1 MRSAR
6 TVGGAVVL
14 CGAVALAG
22 CGGSSG
28 SESGTGT
35 TASAAKVT
43 SLEVGELR
51 CGGAPS
57 APVDVTWTTEGATAV
72 EVQVDGF
79 PSAPGGPSG
88 TKTVVVACDGN
99 THEIFVTP
107 RDAGSFGETETKEIS
122 G

>member
-1 MRSAR
+1 M
-6 TVGGAVVL
+6 L
-14 CGAVALAG
+14 CCTVALAG
-22 CGGSSG
+22 CGGSGGGAS
-28 SESGTGT
+28 STETT

-51 CGGAPS
+51 CGGAAS

-79 PSAPGGPSG
+79 PPAPGGPSG
-88 TKTVVVACDGN
+88 TKVVVVACDGN

-107 RDAGSFGETETKEIS
+107 RDAAGFGEPETKEIS